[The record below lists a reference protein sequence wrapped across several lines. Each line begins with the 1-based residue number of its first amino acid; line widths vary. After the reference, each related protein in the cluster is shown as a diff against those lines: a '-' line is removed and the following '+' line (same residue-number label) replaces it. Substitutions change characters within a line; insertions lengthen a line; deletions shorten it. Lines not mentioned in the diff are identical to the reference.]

1 MNGVWNT
8 ESILGGGLTGV
19 KNRAVPLIAIQQANN
34 PVFAPRSFEIL
45 TANFIGKLMASE
57 EQDSHRSRQ
66 MPFCVRGERP
76 IPFVVSLSNHCA

>member
-19 KNRAVPLIAIQQANN
+19 KNRTVPSVAIQRADNLVSAQ
-34 PVFAPRSFEIL
+34 RSFENVA
-45 TANFIGKLMASE
+45 ANSIDKLMAE
-57 EQDSHRSRQ
+57 EKRDSPRSRQ

-76 IPFVVSLSNHCA
+76 IPFVVSLSNHCP